1 MPNYRYLAIDK
12 RGRRAKGSL
21 SAQNDVDLELRLK
34 RMGLDL
40 VTFKQNR
47 ENRFKAR
54 DIKRENIINLCFHL
68 EQVTRAG
75 IPLLEGL
82 TDLREKADNPRFRE
96 VLTAVLEDM
105 EGGKLLSQALA
116 AHPSVFNRVFINLVA
131 AGEQTGKLPEI
142 FENLLATL
150 KWQDEL
156 LAKTRQLFF
165 YPIVVLVVTSMV
177 IIFLLLYLVPP
188 LVSLFKNIGS
198 TLPLQTR
205 ILIGLS
211 DFFIKYW
218 PLIISL
224 PLLGIAALAIAIK
237 KNERAAYWF
246 DEVKLRMPVI
256 GPILQK
262 IILARFASFFAL
274 MYRSGVS
281 ILESLKVNEEIA
293 GNRVVAE
300 GLNQAGQDI
309 SAGGSLSNSFQ
320 SLGLFPP
327 LVTRML
333 KVGETTGALNEALLN
348 INYFYTREIR
358 ESVERALKL
367 LEIGMSVFL
376 GLVLIFIM
384 FSVLSPV
391 WDLLGKLKI

>member
-1 MPNYRYLAIDK
+1 MNFRYYAIDK
-12 RGRRAKGSL
+12 TGRRAKGML

-40 VTFKQNR
+40 ITFKLADGR
-47 ENRFKAR
+47 RRAH

-75 IPLLEGL
+75 IPLMEGL
-82 TDLREKADNPRFRE
+82 ADLRERAENPRFRE

-105 EGGKLLSQALA
+105 EGGKMLSQALA
-116 AHPSVFNRVFINLVA
+116 SHPRVFNRVFVNLVA

-142 FENLLATL
+142 FENLLAAL

-165 YPIVVLVVTSMV
+165 YPLVVFLVTSIVVV
-177 IIFLLLYLVPP
+177 FLLLYLVPP
-188 LVSLFKNIGS
+188 LVSLFRNIGS
-198 TLPLQTR
+198 DLPLQTR

-211 DFFIKYW
+211 NFFVEYW
-218 PLIISL
+218 PFIITLPILALI
-224 PLLGIAALAIAIK
+224 AFAIAIK
-237 KNERAAYWF
+237 KSEKMAYWF
-246 DEVKLRMPVI
+246 DDIKLRLPVL
-256 GPILQK
+256 GPIHQK

-274 MYRSGVS
+274 MYRSGIS
-281 ILESLKVNEEIA
+281 ILEALRINEEIA
-293 GNRVVAE
+293 GNRVIAA
-300 GLNQAGQDI
+300 GLNRAGMEI
-309 SAGGSLSNSFQ
+309 SAGGRLGDSFQ

-348 INYFYTREIR
+348 INYFYTREIK
-358 ESVERALKL
+358 ESVERALRV
-367 LEIGMSVFL
+367 LEVGMSVFL

-391 WDLLGKLKI
+391 WDLLGKLKV